1 LPAAARLE
9 GVEGQGGGG
18 CYWGEGLK
26 GEFG

>member
-1 LPAAARLE
+1 LPAVARLE
-9 GVEGQGGGG
+9 GVEGHVVGG